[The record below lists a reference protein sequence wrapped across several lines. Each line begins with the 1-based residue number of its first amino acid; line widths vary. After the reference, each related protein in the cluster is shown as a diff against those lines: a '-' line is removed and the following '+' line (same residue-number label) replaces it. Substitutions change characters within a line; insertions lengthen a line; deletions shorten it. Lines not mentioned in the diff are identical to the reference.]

1 MLDPCFPPPTESYC
15 SARRIAAEELAA
27 AMPVAPE
34 GAAVGFSREL
44 WQGLARFG
52 FFRLPFPPEIG
63 GQGLDSEALCDV
75 LEGLGAGLPA
85 FGPLFGAG
93 AHLWAVAKPVA
104 DFGSEEQKARWLPQ
118 LLDGTLVGAHAAT
131 EAEAGSD
138 VMSLATRYR
147 EVEGGFV
154 LDGAKRWVT
163 NAPAADLFVIFATSD
178 PRLHF
183 RGISAFLVPRDSPGL
198 GVGPAEPLMG
208 LEGAPV
214 AALAL
219 ESCFVPRAALL
230 GRERRGSAIFQTSLA
245 WERALIQA
253 PQVGAVR
260 RQIERAVEH
269 ARERRQFGQPI
280 GSYQAVS
287 HRIVGM
293 LATYWQIRLVLR
305 MAARELLA
313 GREAT
318 LAPLAKLLLSE
329 GALAAHLDGLR
340 VLGGTG
346 YARRPGGDGASAE
359 RDVRD
364 AVAGTIASGTSDI
377 QRNLLASALGL

>member
-1 MLDPCFPPPTESYC
+1 MLEPCFPPPTERYRE
-15 SARRIAAEELAA
+15 ARRIAAEELAPAVNGSADGDA
-27 AMPVAPE
+27 A
-34 GAAVGFSREL
+34 GFSREL
-44 WQGLARFG
+44 WRGLGRCG
-52 FFRLPFPPEIG
+52 FFRLPFPAELG
-63 GQGLDSEALCDV
+63 GPGLGCEEVLDF

-93 AHLWAVAKPVA
+93 AHLWAVARPVA
-104 DFGSEEQKARWLPQ
+104 DFGSDEQKARWLPP
-118 LLDGTLVGAHAAT
+118 LLDGSLVGAHAAT
-131 EAEAGSD
+131 EAGAGSD

-147 EVEGGFV
+147 AEGGGFV

-183 RGISAFLVPRDSPGL
+183 RGISAFLVPRETPGL
-198 GVGPAEPLMG
+198 AVGPPEPLMG
-208 LEGAPV
+208 LEGAP
-214 AALAL
+214 LASL
-219 ESCFVPRAALL
+219 TLQNCFVPQGALL
-230 GRERRGSAIFQTSLA
+230 GRERRGNQIFQTSLA

-280 GSYQAVS
+280 ASYQAVS

-293 LATYWQIRLVLR
+293 LAQYWQMRLVLR
-305 MAARELLA
+305 AAAQALFER
-313 GREAT
+313 GDST
-318 LAPLAKLLLSE
+318 LAPLAKLVLSE

-340 VLGGTG
+340 VLGGAG
-346 YARRPGGDGASAE
+346 YSRRPGADGAVAE

-377 QRNLLASALGL
+377 QKNLLASALGL